1 MRCISCKRAALY
13 INLMQAPHCYSLLW
27 AQRNIFFLNEKAQ
40 KKSND
45 FQLFSF
51 WVEVD
56 VRKFCPTIIIIIAF
70 KSSTAAD
77 SGINDNSSGNK
88 MVSSYSCK
96 GLK

>member
-1 MRCISCKRAALY
+1 M
-13 INLMQAPHCYSLLW
+13 
-27 AQRNIFFLNEKAQ
+27 
-40 KKSND
+40 KKHKKKLND

-51 WVEVD
+51 WVEID
-56 VRKFCPTIIIIIAF
+56 VRKFCPTIIIIAF
-70 KSSTAAD
+70 NSKSSGAAD